1 MILKALLLIKNLFLF
16 LVPILIFTT
25 LSSVYAAEP
34 PKITDEYYVEQGYD
48 FELIV
53 DGLFTP
59 ASMTFVENDILVIEK
74 NSGKVIHVNSNDY
87 TKNTILDFSVSFG
100 DESGLLGITSIENN
114 VFVYMTES
122 LSGVDVYENT
132 NSRIAIYH
140 FIWNNGVSSDPIL
153 IQEFPMSESNA
164 HVGGAMT
171 SDENSIYFVIGDQRQ
186 TGKYQNVDE
195 TEANSKYVTSS
206 IFKLDIDDN
215 RLEHFATGIR
225 NSFGLAIDPVT
236 GHLWDTENGDNYFD
250 EINLV
255 SPKFNSGWNLVMGPI
270 ERFNLDTCE
279 YNHQRGYNTCI
290 DFWFQG
296 TTNLELIGLE
306 KQLMPLFEDFEYSDP
321 EFSFWKTV
329 GVTAIAF
336 PDEYGF
342 GGFADHVFV
351 GDFVN
356 GRIYKFKLNADRTDF
371 IFETPLLQDQGK
383 YSKLGKTNYV
393 LEFDKTEMNSI
404 FENNPDVDFGFRE
417 IIFASSIPG
426 GIADIEFHNGEMYIV
441 SIFDGSIFKIT
452 PNENVENYSLPQI
465 SESIGDIIT
474 RGEFYLKD
482 TSIYESDEI
491 KIIYPKSDRTSADIR
506 MAFVPSPLD
515 DLNNRSD
522 VKLHFI
528 SGKAPERITAFK
540 NTDNFDIFD
549 RMTSVWSFPRIGENF
564 TDEEIINFVKN
575 QQEAHCN
582 NATMKDDY
590 YTCKNMRYLGTT
602 IAVKNDIKIYTL
614 MSKSENYFY
623 YEPTSR
629 DSVTGEF
636 LTFKKHPVVNL
647 SSWIFDEDKIW
658 IIYSTMFE
666 YELEN
671 FLPNHINMINTF
683 EIKKEPKSITVQ
695 STPSLKTIEDTSPEG
710 GGCLIAT
717 AAFGSEI
724 APQVQFLREIR
735 DSKVMSTESGTVFM
749 TGFNQF
755 YYSFSPAVADYERQN
770 PVFKEA
776 VKVTLTPLLTSL
788 TLLNYVD
795 VDTEQE
801 MLGYGIGIIILNIG
815 MYFFVPS
822 IFIISLKRH
831 FHK

>member
-1 MILKALLLIKNLFLF
+1 MVHSLFLF
-16 LVPILIFTT
+16 LIPILILTT
-25 LSSVYAAEP
+25 ISSVYAAEP
-34 PKITDEYYVEQGYD
+34 PRINEEYYIQPGYD

-59 ASMTFVENDILVIEK
+59 ASMTFVGNDILVVEK
-74 NSGKVIHVNSNDY
+74 NSGKVIHVNSDDY
-87 TKNTILDFSVSFG
+87 TKNTIFDFSVSFG
-100 DESGLLGITSIENN
+100 DESGLLGITSIKNN

-122 LSGVDVYENT
+122 LSGADIYENT

-140 FIWNNGVSSDPIL
+140 FIWNNGMSDDPVL
-153 IQEFPMSESNA
+153 IQEFPMSASNA

-186 TGKYQNVDE
+186 SGKHQNISE
-195 TEANSKYVTSS
+195 TETNSKYVTSS
-206 IFKLDIDDN
+206 IFKLDIDDYN
-215 RLEHFATGIR
+215 LEHFAMGIR
-225 NSFGLAIDPVT
+225 NSFGLAIDPIT
-236 GHLWDTENGDNYFD
+236 GYLWDTENGDNYFD

-255 SPKFNSGWNLVMGPI
+255 PSKFNSGWNLVMGPN
-270 ERFNLDTCE
+270 ERLNLDTCE
-279 YNHQRGYNTCI
+279 YNHQRGYNTCT

-296 TTNLELIGLE
+296 STNHDFISIQ
-306 KQLMPLFEDFEYSDP
+306 KQLNPLFENFEYSDP

-336 PDEYGF
+336 PDES
-342 GGFADHVFV
+342 GFAGFTDHVFV

-356 GRIYKFKLNADRTDF
+356 GRIYKFKLNSDRTDF
-371 IFETPLLQDQGK
+371 IFETPLLQKQGMF
-383 YSKLGKTNYV
+383 SKLEKTNYV

-506 MAFVPSPLD
+506 MAFIPSPLD

-528 SGKAPERITAFK
+528 SGKAPERLTAFK

-549 RMTSVWSFPRIGENF
+549 RITSVWSFPRIGENF
-564 TDEEIINFVKN
+564 TDEEIFDFIKN
-575 QQEAHCN
+575 QQETHCN
-582 NATMKDDY
+582 NATMETDY
-590 YTCKNMRYLGTT
+590 YTCQNMRYLGTT
-602 IAVKNDIKIYTL
+602 MAAKNDMKIYTL

-623 YEPTSR
+623 YEPTSMNEETQ
-629 DSVTGEF
+629 VY
-636 LTFKKHPVVNL
+636 LTFKKYPVINL
-647 SSWIFDEDKIW
+647 SSWIFHEDKTW

-671 FLPNHINMINTF
+671 FLPNYINMITTF
-683 EIKKEPKSITVQ
+683 EVKGDPKSITVQ
-695 STPSLKTIEDTSPEG
+695 STPSSKIIEDGNSEG

-717 AAFGSEI
+717 AAFGSEM

-735 DSKVMSTESGTVFM
+735 DGKVMSTESGTAFM

-755 YYSFSPAVADYERQN
+755 YYSFSPAVADYEREN

-815 MYFFVPS
+815 MYFFVPA
-822 IFIISLKRH
+822 IFIIALKKH